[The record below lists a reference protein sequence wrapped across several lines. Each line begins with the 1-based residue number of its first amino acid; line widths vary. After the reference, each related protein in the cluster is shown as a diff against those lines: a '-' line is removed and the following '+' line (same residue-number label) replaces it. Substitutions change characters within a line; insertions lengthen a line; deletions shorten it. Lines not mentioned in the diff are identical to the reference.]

1 MDYMYNFMSE
11 GAITTF
17 VNHIYYTSLDRL
29 KNWISGYTIP
39 DMDVKLMITLNGRIE
54 PDDDDI
60 VMLNR
65 CCFCLVKNND
75 FQHSTEVLDLTLTAT
90 TERNIFVILAHT
102 KTEHVM
108 IRISIEGDGFD
119 LDVAMGTRDHKP
131 LTKETASED
140 ISNVFDILKSCVDEI
155 VKHYAPGGVTDYEEE
170 NEE

>member
-60 VMLNR
+60 VMLTT
-65 CCFCLVKNND
+65 D
-75 FQHSTEVLDLTLTAT
+75 ATSVL
-90 TERNIFVILAHT
+90 
-102 KTEHVM
+102 
-108 IRISIEGDGFD
+108 
-119 LDVAMGTRDHKP
+119 
-131 LTKETASED
+131 
-140 ISNVFDILKSCVDEI
+140 
-155 VKHYAPGGVTDYEEE
+155 
-170 NEE
+170 